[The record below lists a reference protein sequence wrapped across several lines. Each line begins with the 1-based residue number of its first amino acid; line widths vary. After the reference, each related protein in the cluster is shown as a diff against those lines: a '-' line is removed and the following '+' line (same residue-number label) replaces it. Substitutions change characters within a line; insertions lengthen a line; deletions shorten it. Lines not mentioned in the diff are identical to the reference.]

1 MNRYFYLLASA
12 LFFFACSDD
21 GSSSSPE
28 NFENAESQQE
38 SGQESKQET
47 QQEFQHVSIDKENHR
62 IIVDLDAHTFEFCI
76 LHQNAYS
83 WDEISSEANRD
94 SETTY
99 EIHGDTLVVF
109 FYGSKDDPHYYLGGS
124 TEKIYGE
131 WKNTG
136 CFKYQDKVSCPSEEE
151 RDFDEQYEEL
161 VLTISE
167 NKFQEELV
175 YKPAYFKYDDYMNSA
190 YLLNL
195 YAVLENDHMGLSAS
209 VSGSMFSPEQ
219 ESYIKTIE
227 KESGIEVL
235 EQTKTSK
242 KFKLDGEI
250 VDVKITDIERDSLDY
265 KVAISV
271 KSGDMECS
279 YEERQVSVT
288 KENCKDQTTEG
299 LQYYDA
305 ERDAEGTFFVRGTL
319 VNTKGLDEFEK
330 CIKELSRL

>member
-1 MNRYFYLLASA
+1 M
-12 LFFFACSDD
+12 
-21 GSSSSPE
+21 
-28 NFENAESQQE
+28 
-38 SGQESKQET
+38 
-47 QQEFQHVSIDKENHR
+47 
-62 IIVDLDAHTFEFCI
+62 
-76 LHQNAYS
+76 
-83 WDEISSEANRD
+83 
-94 SETTY
+94 
-99 EIHGDTLVVF
+99 
-109 FYGSKDDPHYYLGGS
+109 
-124 TEKIYGE
+124 
-131 WKNTG
+131 
-136 CFKYQDKVSCPSEEE
+136 
-151 RDFDEQYEEL
+151 
-161 VLTISE
+161 TISE

-219 ESYIKTIE
+219 ESYIKIIE

-250 VDVKITDIERDSLDY
+250 VDVKITDIERDSLNY